1 MRNSTAFAMIVP
13 TMFFVS
19 AYTYP
24 LCVNFVP
31 AYRDKV
37 DKVGESAIGVEDD
50 LGAPRAK
57 AKDEPDAD
65 DERVAKEE
73 WVVDGEKGKASYR
86 EVV

>member
-1 MRNSTAFAMIVP
+1 MIVP

-57 AKDEPDAD
+57 AKEEQDVE
-65 DERVAKEE
+65 EGVTKGE